1 MEDQGCS
8 FNSDFCL
15 FISSDVNF
23 ETPFDEKKI
32 KLQNQTKLQKMI
44 IGFPTQKWLKVLFPG
59 FITHNV
65 IFLLPLAFTLAH
77 GSHIPSW

>member
-1 MEDQGCS
+1 MESPQNGGPGCS

-15 FISSDVNF
+15 FTSSDVNF
-23 ETPFDEKKI
+23 ETPFDEKI

-44 IGFPTQKWLKVLFPG
+44 IGFPTQNWLKVLFPG

-65 IFLLPLAFTLAH
+65 IFLLLH
-77 GSHIPSW
+77 

>member
-15 FISSDVNF
+15 FISSDINF

-44 IGFPTQKWLKVLFPG
+44 IGFPTQK
-59 FITHNV
+59 
-65 IFLLPLAFTLAH
+65 
-77 GSHIPSW
+77 